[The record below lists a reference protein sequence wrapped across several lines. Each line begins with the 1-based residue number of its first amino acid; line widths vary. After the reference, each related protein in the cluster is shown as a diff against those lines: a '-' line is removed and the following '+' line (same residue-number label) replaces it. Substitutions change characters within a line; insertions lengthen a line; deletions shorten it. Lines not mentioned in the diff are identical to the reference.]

1 MLIFAIGAGDV
12 ERLTF
17 AEGSDDDG
25 WRVAELSLRSFC
37 GMSTASE
44 TPGDAV
50 RSGMGDGGS
59 GNERVDGS
67 GGICL
72 ILKEN
77 CIEPS
82 ANREVSGNDEKALQA
97 SQSTT
102 PRLG

>member
-1 MLIFAIGAGDV
+1 VLIFTIGAGDV
-12 ERLTF
+12 DRLMLP
-17 AEGSDDDG
+17 EGSEDEG
-25 WRVAELSLRSFC
+25 CKVAELSLRSFC

-67 GGICL
+67 GGMCL

-77 CIEPS
+77 CIDPS
-82 ANREVSGNDEKALQA
+82 ANREVSGNDENALEG
-97 SQSTT
+97 SQRST
-102 PRLG
+102 P